1 MYPRNHVFAKN
12 SISLL
17 VYTVP
22 NFLLGIPDS
31 LVSIS
36 LIAVL

>member
-1 MYPRNHVFAKN
+1 MYPRNVLTN
-12 SISLL
+12 NGISLL